1 MSFPLSQVKWNLKT
15 QDDAQGL
22 LCISPALTVPGQSPS
37 LPPFSEKGAANLPGP
52 RDMTVSCWPVCCH
65 QGGAG

>member
-15 QDDAQGL
+15 QDDAQGF

-37 LPPFSEKGAANLPGP
+37 LPPLIFSKCIEWTKQFSHFILKCELLIQILL
-52 RDMTVSCWPVCCH
+52 T
-65 QGGAG
+65 